1 MAVTIDRAGPPFLG
15 RPGVGAGTPAGNVG
29 RGAWSRLYLLAGFVA
44 LATAAVLVVDLP
56 PVGRIRERVIAA
68 GAAGT
73 AGIVLGYALLT
84 LGPAPKAALSAAA
97 GLLFGWA
104 AGAAVVWVAS
114 MLGAV
119 AGFWLARWLGRDAVA
134 GLIGHR
140 LSRAD
145 DWLTRRGILAVI
157 GGRLLPLVPF
167 TVINYAAG
175 LSGLRFRDFL
185 LGTAIGIIPG
195 TGIAVASGAL
205 ASRPDGWPWLVGGG
219 LLLIGG
225 AAAGTRRQ
233 LSRQQR
239 QLEAAD

>member
-1 MAVTIDRAGPPFLG
+1 VL
-15 RPGVGAGTPAGNVG
+15 
-29 RGAWSRLYLLAGFVA
+29 VA
-44 LATAAVLVVDLP
+44 LVTAAVLVVDLP
-56 PVGRIRERVIAA
+56 PVDRIREQVTTT
-68 GAAGT
+68 GANGT
-73 AGIVLGYALLT
+73 AGFVLGYALLT
-84 LGPAPKAALSAAA
+84 LGPAPRAALSAAA

-104 AGAAVVWVAS
+104 AGASIVWVAS

-119 AGFWLARWLGRDAVA
+119 AGFWLARRLGRNAVERLA
-134 GLIGHR
+134 GHR

-175 LSGLRFRDFL
+175 LSGLRFRDFV
-185 LGTAIGIIPG
+185 LGTAVGIIPG
-195 TGIAVASGAL
+195 TAIAVSAGVL

-225 AAAGTRRQ
+225 AAARAHHHRTAG
-233 LSRQQR
+233 L
-239 QLEAAD
+239 